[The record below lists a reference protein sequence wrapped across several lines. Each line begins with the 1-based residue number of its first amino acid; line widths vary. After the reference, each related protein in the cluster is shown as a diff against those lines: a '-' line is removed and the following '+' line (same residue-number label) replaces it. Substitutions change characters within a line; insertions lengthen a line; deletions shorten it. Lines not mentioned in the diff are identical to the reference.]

1 MPPAPAAATTM
12 TATRSTTATKD
23 ATAAAAATET
33 NRLLQFQQATR
44 DHEKL
49 INTWTHYQGA
59 QTALRNL
66 IINNIDEDYIVEHNN
81 VLTGFHLVSPATL
94 LDHIKVNYG
103 DVEPMQ
109 LKENEAALDAPWD
122 AATPI
127 VTLYK

>member
-1 MPPAPAAATTM
+1 M
-12 TATRSTTATKD
+12 
-23 ATAAAAATET
+23 
-33 NRLLQFQQATR
+33 
-44 DHEKL
+44 
-49 INTWTHYQGA
+49 
-59 QTALRNL
+59 
-66 IINNIDEDYIVEHNN
+66 
-81 VLTGFHLVSPATL
+81 LTGFRLVSPATL